1 MRLIRMEC
9 GQGCHHTTLSRDNCL
24 FGQFGQSHGCMEF
37 NAYDNLTNCPGHL
50 KGIEGILVRV
60 GRAGSRIAG
69 VAQVVEHLI
78 CNQRV
83 GGSNPFASSSNTT
96 V

>member
-1 MRLIRMEC
+1 
-9 GQGCHHTTLSRDNCL
+9 
-24 FGQFGQSHGCMEF
+24 MEF

-83 GGSNPFASSSNTT
+83 GGSNPFASSSNAT
-96 V
+96 VWKRNAGSEIPVGGGTR